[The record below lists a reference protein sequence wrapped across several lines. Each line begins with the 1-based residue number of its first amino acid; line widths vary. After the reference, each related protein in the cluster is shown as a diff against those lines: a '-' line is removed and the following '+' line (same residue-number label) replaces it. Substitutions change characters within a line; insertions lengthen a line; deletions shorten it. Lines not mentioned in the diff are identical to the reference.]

1 MDGSCG
7 ETVGTYSW
15 FSLDRPV
22 SLRGTSVRIGTAE
35 GHRLGTIEFVC
46 RTEAS
51 HCRGSTTGGQGRIA
65 SWNLRGPLTPGRQSA
80 DDGRSSRRSLSRTRQ
95 SVPAAGSS
103 RRSSRSLVLHQAEC
117 AGSRFFSCAL
127 VTPTPAVG
135 ADESR
140 GRCGGSPGRRW
151 PEGKGKRGGK
161 GKTERRRL
169 KTKKKERKKVWGLI
183 VKGRS
188 GEVSR
193 SELTSPRPSRWPGWR
208 SFYRREGARK
218 NPKNEPNLLTLIFS
232 KPLDQ

>member
-1 MDGSCG
+1 M
-7 ETVGTYSW
+7 
-15 FSLDRPV
+15 
-22 SLRGTSVRIGTAE
+22 
-35 GHRLGTIEFVC
+35 
-46 RTEAS
+46 
-51 HCRGSTTGGQGRIA
+51 
-65 SWNLRGPLTPGRQSA
+65 TPGRQSA
-80 DDGRSSRRSLSRTRQ
+80 YDGRSSRRSLSRTRQ

-103 RRSSRSLVLHQAEC
+103 RRSYRSLVLHQAEC

-169 KTKKKERKKVWGLI
+169 KTKKKERQKVLGLI

-193 SELTSPRPSRWPGWR
+193 SELTSPRPSRWPGR
-208 SFYRREGARK
+208 RPFYRGTGARK
-218 NPKNEPNLLTLIFS
+218 PPNYKAKIILSRCPANAGDVCGHPRLISTLPS
-232 KPLDQ
+232 SAASCARYLWAERVAVG